1 MLYPAKLVVT
11 PVFLAT
17 TPRGL
22 LLIYDEQAG
31 STHLGWITEAKL
43 EDGVMSIKLAPAV
56 VQKHGSSEWTR
67 LEKYAFSAA
76 LSDSRFALED
86 HGGYHCSDSG
96 LTYPTFRIYPES
108 TIPPEYVRDHDTLI
122 QYGKVIR

>member
-1 MLYPAKLVVT
+1 MLHLAKLVVT
-11 PVFLAT
+11 PDFLVT

-22 LLIYDEQAG
+22 LLIYDERAG
-31 STHLGWITEAKL
+31 STHLGWITEARL
-43 EDGVMSIKLAPAV
+43 EDGVMSIKMAPAV
-56 VQKHGSSEWTR
+56 IQKHGNNEWIK
-67 LEKYAFSAA
+67 LEEHAFSAA
-76 LSDSRFALED
+76 LSDSRVAFED
-86 HGGYHCSDSG
+86 CGGYHCSDSG